1 MKLIIGLG
9 NPGKEYAKNRHNAG
23 FQCLDYFAR
32 RHRIELKERRWHE
45 RSMRARFGTGDIDGT
60 AVVLAKPT
68 TFMNLS
74 GQAVW
79 QLMHRFK
86 ADLADIIVICD
97 DMDLPLG
104 KIRIRQ
110 QGGSGGHKG
119 IASIISSAGSDAFIR
134 IRVGIGRPDNDEI
147 SFVLSNFPTED
158 KQVIDKAVAQ
168 VADIIDCILHEG
180 IEAAMNQYN

>member
-1 MKLIIGLG
+1 
-9 NPGKEYAKNRHNAG
+9 
-23 FQCLDYFAR
+23 
-32 RHRIELKERRWHE
+32 
-45 RSMRARFGTGDIDGT
+45 MRARFGTGDIDGT

-79 QLMHRFK
+79 QMMHRFK

-119 IASIISSAGSDAFIR
+119 IASIINSVGNDAFVR

-147 SFVLSNFPTED
+147 SFVLSNFPTEE
-158 KQVIDKAVAQ
+158 KQIIDKAVVQ

-180 IEAAMNQYN
+180 IEAAMNRYN

>member
-1 MKLIIGLG
+1 
-9 NPGKEYAKNRHNAG
+9 
-23 FQCLDYFAR
+23 
-32 RHRIELKERRWHE
+32 
-45 RSMRARFGTGDIDGT
+45 MRARFGTGDIDGT
-60 AVVLAKPT
+60 AMVLAKPT

-79 QLMHRFK
+79 QMMHRFK

-119 IASIISSAGSDAFIR
+119 IASIINSVGNDAFVR

-147 SFVLSNFPTED
+147 SFVLSNFPTEE
-158 KQVIDKAVAQ
+158 KQIIDKAVVQ

-180 IEAAMNQYN
+180 IEAAMNRYN